1 MHVMFETLSDR
12 LQGVFQRLRG
22 RGKLTEADVDAA
34 LREVRLALLEADVNF
49 RVVRNF
55 LKALRERA
63 VGAEVMESLT
73 PGQQVIKIVHEE
85 LISLLGEPVPLT
97 LTGSPPHVIMLVGL
111 QGSGKT
117 TAAGKL
123 ALALRKQGQR
133 CLLAAADIYR
143 PAAVDQLETIGKQ
156 IDVPVHAMGTSQP
169 PTTIAKTAIERAQK
183 ERLGTV
189 IVDTAGRLQIDAEMM
204 AEIREIA
211 AAVSPQEVLLVADAM
226 TGQEAVNVAQ
236 AFHEQVPLTGLI
248 LTKTDGDARGGA
260 ALSVRS
266 VTGIPIRFLGS
277 GEKIDP
283 LDPFYPDRLASRIL
297 GMGDVLS
304 LIERAEETIDA
315 EQAAVLEKKIRTDSF
330 TLEDFVDQLQQIK
343 KMGSL
348 GQVLEMVPGMSQYM
362 RNPAMSAA
370 MDERQFA
377 RVEAIIYSMT
387 LAERRNPAIIDGSR
401 RRRIAAGS
409 GTTPAEVNQ
418 LLGSFRQMQTLMKS
432 LASGKIPRNLMRLFQ

>member
-1 MHVMFETLSDR
+1 MFETLSDR
-12 LQGVFQRLRG
+12 LQGVFQKLRG
-22 RGKLTEADVDAA
+22 RGKLSESDVDAA
-34 LREVRLALLEADVNF
+34 LREVRFALLEADVNF
-49 RVVRNF
+49 KVVRGF
-55 LKALRERA
+55 LKTLRERA
-63 VGAEVMESLT
+63 VGAEVLESLT
-73 PGQQVIKIVHEE
+73 PGQQVVKIVHEE
-85 LISLLGEPVPLT
+85 LISLLGEPVPLA
-97 LTGSPPHVIMLVGL
+97 LTGSPPHVIVLVGL

-143 PAAVDQLETIGKQ
+143 PAAIDQLQTIGKQ
-156 IDVPVHAMGTSQP
+156 IDVPVHAMGTTQSP
-169 PTTIAKTAIERAQK
+169 RTIAKSAVERARN
-183 ERLGTV
+183 ERLGVV

-204 AEIREIA
+204 AEVREIA
-211 AAVSPQEVLLVADAM
+211 EAISPQEVLLVADAM

-236 AFHEQVPLTGLI
+236 AFHEQVPVTGLI

-277 GEKIDP
+277 GEKIEP

-315 EQAAVLEKKIRTDSF
+315 EQAAAIEKKLRTASF
-330 TLEDFVDQLQQIK
+330 TLEDFVEQLQQIK

-348 GQVLEMVPGMSQYM
+348 GQIMEMVPGMSQFM
-362 RNPAMSAA
+362 RNPAMAAA

-387 LAERRNPAIIDGSR
+387 PDERRNPTIIDGSR

-409 GTTPAEVNQ
+409 GTSPAEVNQ
-418 LLGSFRQMQTLMKS
+418 LLGNFRKMQTMMKS
-432 LASGKIPRNLMRLFQ
+432 LASGKIPSNLTRLFG

>member
-1 MHVMFETLSDR
+1 MFETLSDR
-12 LQGVFQRLRG
+12 LQGVFQKLRG
-22 RGKLTEADVDAA
+22 RGKLSESDVDAA
-34 LREVRLALLEADVNF
+34 LREVRFALLEADVNF
-49 RVVRNF
+49 KVVRGF
-55 LKALRERA
+55 LKSLRERA
-63 VGAEVMESLT
+63 VGAEVLESLT
-73 PGQQVIKIVHEE
+73 PGQQVVKIVHEE
-85 LISLLGEPVPLT
+85 LISLLGEPVPLA
-97 LTGSPPHVIMLVGL
+97 LTGSPPHVIVLVGL

-143 PAAVDQLETIGKQ
+143 PAAIDQLQTIGKQ
-156 IDVPVHAMGTSQP
+156 IDVPVHAMGTTQSP
-169 PTTIAKTAIERAQK
+169 RTIAEKAVERARD
-183 ERLGTV
+183 ERLGVV

-204 AEIREIA
+204 AEVREIA
-211 AAVSPQEVLLVADAM
+211 EAISPQEVLLVADAM

-236 AFHEQVPLTGLI
+236 AFHEQVSVTGLI

-277 GEKIDP
+277 GEKIEP

-315 EQAAVLEKKIRTDSF
+315 EQAAAIEKKLRTASF
-330 TLEDFVDQLQQIK
+330 TLEDFVEQLQHIK

-348 GQVLEMVPGMSQYM
+348 GQIMEMVPGASQFM
-362 RNPAMSAA
+362 RNPAMAAA

-387 LAERRNPAIIDGSR
+387 PDERRNPTIIDGSR

-409 GTTPAEVNQ
+409 GTSPAEVNQ
-418 LLGSFRQMQTLMKS
+418 LLGNFRKMQTMMKS
-432 LASGKIPRNLMRLFQ
+432 LASGKIPSNLTRLFG

>member
-1 MHVMFETLSDR
+1 MFETLSDR
-12 LQGVFQRLRG
+12 LQGVFQKLRG
-22 RGKLTEADVDAA
+22 RGKLSEADVDAV
-34 LREVRLALLEADVNF
+34 LREVRFALLEADVNF
-49 RVVRNF
+49 KVVRGF
-55 LKALRERA
+55 LKSLRERA
-63 VGAEVMESLT
+63 VGVEVLESLT
-73 PGQQVIKIVHEE
+73 PGQQVVKIVHEE
-85 LISLLGEPVPLT
+85 LISLLGEPVPLA
-97 LTGSPPHVIMLVGL
+97 LTGSPPHVIVLVGL

-143 PAAVDQLETIGKQ
+143 PAAIDQLQTIGKQ
-156 IDVPVHAMGTSQP
+156 IDVPVHAMGTTQSP
-169 PTTIAKTAIERAQK
+169 RTIAEKAVERARN
-183 ERLGTV
+183 ERLGVV
-189 IVDTAGRLQIDAEMM
+189 IIDTAGRLQIDEEMM
-204 AEIREIA
+204 AEVREIA
-211 AAVSPQEVLLVADAM
+211 EAVSPQEVLLVADAM

-236 AFHEQVPLTGLI
+236 AFHEQAPVTGLI

-277 GEKIDP
+277 GEKIEP

-315 EQAAVLEKKIRTDSF
+315 EQAAAIEKKLRTASF
-330 TLEDFVDQLQQIK
+330 TLEDFVEQLQQIK

-348 GQVLEMVPGMSQYM
+348 GQIMEMVPGMSQSM
-362 RNPAMSAA
+362 RNPAMAAA

-387 LAERRNPAIIDGSR
+387 PDERRNPTIIDGSR

-409 GTTPAEVNQ
+409 GTSPSEVNQ
-418 LLGSFRQMQTLMKS
+418 LLGNFRKMQTMMKS
-432 LASGKIPRNLMRLFQ
+432 LASGKIPSNLTRLFG

>member
-1 MHVMFETLSDR
+1 MFETLSDR

-49 RVVRNF
+49 RVVRGF

-85 LISLLGEPVPLT
+85 LIHLLGEPVPLT

-143 PAAVDQLETIGKQ
+143 PAAVEQLETIGKQ
-156 IDVPVHAMGTSQP
+156 IDVPVHAMGTKEQP
-169 PTTIAKTAIERAQK
+169 ATIARRAIERARN

-204 AEIREIA
+204 AEIHDIA

-236 AFHEQVPLTGLI
+236 TFHEQVPLTGLI

-277 GEKIDP
+277 GEKIEP

-304 LIERAEETIDA
+304 LIERAEETINA
-315 EQAAVLEKKIRTDSF
+315 EEAAALEKKIRSASF

-343 KMGSL
+343 KMGSI
-348 GQVLEMVPGMSQYM
+348 GQVLEMVPGMSQFM
-362 RNPAMSAA
+362 RNPAMAAA

-387 LAERRNPAIIDGSR
+387 HAERRNPAIIDGSR

-418 LLGSFRQMQTLMKS
+418 LLSSFRQMQTLMKS
-432 LASGKIPRNLMRLFQ
+432 LSSGKIPSNLTRLFG

>member
-1 MHVMFETLSDR
+1 MFETLSDR

-22 RGKLTEADVDAA
+22 LGKLSEADVDAA

-49 RVVRNF
+49 KVVRSF
-55 LKALRERA
+55 LKSLRERA

-85 LISLLGEPVPLT
+85 LISLLGEPAPLT
-97 LTGSPPHVIMLVGL
+97 LSGSPPHVIMLVGL

-123 ALALRKQGQR
+123 ALALRKQGQQ
-133 CLLAAADIYR
+133 CLLVAADIYR
-143 PAAVDQLETIGKQ
+143 PAAIEQLETIGRQ
-156 IDVPVHAMGTSQP
+156 VDVPVHAMGTSQP
-169 PTTIAKTAIERAQK
+169 PARIAKTAIDRARK

-204 AEIREIA
+204 AEIHEIA
-211 AAVSPQEVLLVADAM
+211 EAAAPQEVLLVADAM

-236 AFHEQVPLTGLI
+236 AFHEQVTLTGLI

-277 GEKIDP
+277 GEKIEP

-304 LIERAEETIDA
+304 LIERAEETINA
-315 EQAAVLEKKIRTDSF
+315 EQAAELEKKIRTATF
-330 TLEDFVDQLQQIK
+330 TLEDFVEQLQQIK

-348 GQVLEMVPGMSQYM
+348 GQVLEMVPGMSQFM
-362 RNPAMSAA
+362 RNPAMAA
-370 MDERQFA
+370 ALDERQFA

-387 LAERRNPAIIDGSR
+387 MAERHNPAIIDGSR

-409 GTTPAEVNQ
+409 GTTPKEVNQ
-418 LLGSFRQMQTLMKS
+418 LLSNFRQMQSLMKS
-432 LASGKIPRNLMRLFQ
+432 LASGKIPRNLMRFFG

>member
-1 MHVMFETLSDR
+1 MVNPLRSHSRVLS
-12 LQGVFQRLRG
+12 
-22 RGKLTEADVDAA
+22 
-34 LREVRLALLEADVNF
+34 
-49 RVVRNF
+49 
-55 LKALRERA
+55 
-63 VGAEVMESLT
+63 
-73 PGQQVIKIVHEE
+73 
-85 LISLLGEPVPLT
+85 
-97 LTGSPPHVIMLVGL
+97 PHVIMLVGL

-123 ALALRKQGQR
+123 ALALRKQGQQ
-133 CLLAAADIYR
+133 CLLVAADIYR
-143 PAAVDQLETIGKQ
+143 PAAIEQLETIGRQ
-156 IDVPVHAMGTSQP
+156 VDVPVHAMGTSQP
-169 PTTIAKTAIERAQK
+169 PARIAKTAIDRARK

-204 AEIREIA
+204 AEIHEIA
-211 AAVSPQEVLLVADAM
+211 EAAAPQEVLLVADAM

-236 AFHEQVPLTGLI
+236 AFHEQVTLTGLI

-277 GEKIDP
+277 GEKIEP

-304 LIERAEETIDA
+304 LIERAEETINA
-315 EQAAVLEKKIRTDSF
+315 EQAAELEKKIRTATF
-330 TLEDFVDQLQQIK
+330 TLEDFVEQLQQIK

-348 GQVLEMVPGMSQYM
+348 GQVLEMVPGMSQFM
-362 RNPAMSAA
+362 RNPAMAA
-370 MDERQFA
+370 ALDERQIA

-387 LAERRNPAIIDGSR
+387 LAERHNPAIIDGSR
-401 RRRIAAGS
+401 RRRIASGS

-418 LLGSFRQMQTLMKS
+418 LLSNFRQMQSLMKS
-432 LASGKIPRNLMRLFQ
+432 LVLRQDPPQSHAFL

>member
-1 MHVMFETLSDR
+1 MFETLSDR
-12 LQGVFQRLRG
+12 LQGVFQKLRG
-22 RGKLTEADVDAA
+22 LGKLSEADVDAA

-49 RVVRNF
+49 KVVRNF
-55 LKALRERA
+55 LKSLRERA

-85 LISLLGEPVPLT
+85 LISLLGEPAPLT
-97 LTGSPPHVIMLVGL
+97 LSGSPPHVIMLVGL

-123 ALALRKQGQR
+123 ALALRKQGQQ
-133 CLLAAADIYR
+133 CLLVAADIYR
-143 PAAVDQLETIGKQ
+143 PAAIEQLETIGRQ
-156 IDVPVHAMGTSQP
+156 VDVPVHAMGTSQP
-169 PTTIAKTAIERAQK
+169 PARIAKTAIDRARK

-204 AEIREIA
+204 AEIHEIA
-211 AAVSPQEVLLVADAM
+211 EAAAPQEVLLVADAM

-236 AFHEQVPLTGLI
+236 AFHEQVTLTGLI

-277 GEKIDP
+277 GEKIEP

-304 LIERAEETIDA
+304 LIERAEETINA
-315 EQAAVLEKKIRTDSF
+315 EQAAELEKKIRTATF
-330 TLEDFVDQLQQIK
+330 TLEDFVEQLQQIK

-348 GQVLEMVPGMSQYM
+348 GQVLEMVPGMSQFM
-362 RNPAMSAA
+362 RNPAMAA
-370 MDERQFA
+370 ALDERQFA

-387 LAERRNPAIIDGSR
+387 MAERHNPAIIDGSR

-409 GTTPAEVNQ
+409 GTTPKEVNQ
-418 LLGSFRQMQTLMKS
+418 LLSNFRQMQSLMKS
-432 LASGKIPRNLMRLFQ
+432 LASGKIPRNLMRFFG

>member
-1 MHVMFETLSDR
+1 MFESLSDR
-12 LQGVFQRLRG
+12 LQGVFQKLRG
-22 RGKLTEADVDAA
+22 RGKLSEADVDAA
-34 LREVRLALLEADVNF
+34 LREVRMALLEADVNF
-49 RVVRNF
+49 KVARDF
-55 LKALRERA
+55 LKALRARA
-63 VGAEVMESLT
+63 VGAEVLESLT

-85 LISLLGEPVPLT
+85 LIRLLGDPVPLT
-97 LTGSPPHVIMLVGL
+97 LTGSPPHVILLVGL

-143 PAAVDQLETIGKQ
+143 PAAVEQLQTIGKQ

-169 PTTIAKTAIERAQK
+169 PHEIARAAVARASS

-204 AEIREIA
+204 AEVQDIA
-211 AAVSPQEVLLVADAM
+211 QAVSPQEVLLVADAM

-236 AFHEQVPLTGLI
+236 AFHEQAPLTGLI

-260 ALSVRS
+260 ALSMRS
-266 VTGIPIRFLGS
+266 VTGVPIRYLGS
-277 GEKIDP
+277 GEKIEP

-315 EQAAVLEKKIRTDSF
+315 EQAATIEKKLRTASF
-330 TLEDFVDQLQQIK
+330 TLEDFVEQLQQIR

-348 GQVLEMVPGMSQYM
+348 GQILDMVPGMSQIT
-362 RNPAMSAA
+362 RNPAMAA
-370 MDERQFA
+370 ALDERQFA
-377 RVEAIIYSMT
+377 RVEAMIYSMT
-387 LAERRNPAIIDGSR
+387 PAERRNPAIIDGSR

-418 LLGSFRQMQTLMKS
+418 LLNNFRKMQTVMKS
-432 LASGKIPRNLMRLFQ
+432 FASGKMPRDLTRLFG

>member
-1 MHVMFETLSDR
+1 MFETLSDR

-49 RVVRNF
+49 RVVRDF

-85 LISLLGEPVPLT
+85 LIQLLGEPVPLT

-156 IDVPVHAMGTSQP
+156 IDVPVHAMGTKAQ
-169 PTTIAKTAIERAQK
+169 PTTIANTAIERAQR

-189 IVDTAGRLQIDAEMM
+189 IVDTAGRLQIDTEMM

-211 AAVSPQEVLLVADAM
+211 EAISPQEVLLVADAM

-277 GEKIDP
+277 GEKIEP

-315 EQAAVLEKKIRTDSF
+315 EQAAEIEKKIRSASF

-432 LASGKIPRNLMRLFQ
+432 LASGKVPRNLMRLFQ

>member
-1 MHVMFETLSDR
+1 MFESLSDR
-12 LQGVFQRLRG
+12 LQGVFQKLRG
-22 RGKLTEADVDAA
+22 RGKLSEADVDAA
-34 LREVRLALLEADVNF
+34 LREVRMALLEADVNF
-49 RVVRNF
+49 KVARDF
-55 LKALRERA
+55 LKALRARA
-63 VGAEVMESLT
+63 VGAEVLGSLT

-85 LISLLGEPVPLT
+85 LIRLLGDPVPLA
-97 LTGSPPHVIMLVGL
+97 LTGSPPHVIVLVGL

-123 ALALRKQGQR
+123 ALTLRKQGQR

-143 PAAVDQLETIGKQ
+143 PAAIEQLKTIGKQ
-156 IDVPVHAMGTSQP
+156 IDVPVHATGTSQP
-169 PTTIAKTAIERAQK
+169 PRDIARAAVARADR

-189 IVDTAGRLQIDAEMM
+189 IIDTAGRLQIDAEMM
-204 AEIREIA
+204 AEVHEIA
-211 AAVSPQEVLLVADAM
+211 SMVSPQEVLLVADAM

-236 AFHEQVPLTGLI
+236 AFHERVPLTGLI
-248 LTKTDGDARGGA
+248 LSKTDGDARGGA

-277 GEKIDP
+277 GEKIEP

-297 GMGDVLS
+297 GMGDMLS

-315 EQAAVLEKKIRTDSF
+315 EQAASIEKKLRSASF
-330 TLEDFVDQLQQIK
+330 TLEDFVEQLQQIR

-348 GQVLEMVPGMSQYM
+348 GQLLDMVPGMSQIT
-362 RNPAMSAA
+362 RNPAMAA
-370 MDERQFA
+370 AFDERQFA

-387 LAERRNPAIIDGSR
+387 PAERRNPAIIDGSR

-418 LLGSFRQMQTLMKS
+418 LLKNFRKMQTLMKS
-432 LASGKIPRNLMRLFQ
+432 FASGKVPSNLMRLFE

>member
-1 MHVMFETLSDR
+1 MFETLSDR
-12 LQGVFQRLRG
+12 LQGVFQKLRG

-34 LREVRLALLEADVNF
+34 LREVRMALLEADVNF
-49 RVVRNF
+49 RVVRGF
-55 LKALRERA
+55 LKSLRERA
-63 VGAEVMESLT
+63 VGAEVLESLT
-73 PGQQVIKIVHEE
+73 PGQQVVKIVHEE
-85 LISLLGEPVPLT
+85 LISLLGEPVPLD
-97 LTGSPPHVIMLVGL
+97 LSGSPPHVIMLVGL

-123 ALALRKQGQR
+123 ALALRKQGQQ
-133 CLLAAADIYR
+133 CLLVAADVYR
-143 PAAVDQLETIGKQ
+143 PAAIDQLQTIGKQ
-156 IDVPVHAMGTSQP
+156 VDVPVHALGTKQP
-169 PTTIAKTAIERAQK
+169 PTAIAKTGVERARQ
-183 ERLGTV
+183 ERLSTV

-204 AEIREIA
+204 AEVHEIA
-211 AAVSPQEVLLVADAM
+211 EAVSPQEVLLVADAM

-236 AFHEQVPLTGLI
+236 AFHEQVSLTGLI

-277 GEKIDP
+277 GEKIEP

-304 LIERAEETIDA
+304 LIERAEETINA
-315 EQAAVLEKKIRTDSF
+315 EQAAEIEKKLRTASF

-348 GQVLEMVPGMSQYM
+348 GQIMEMMPGMGQAM
-362 RNPAMSAA
+362 RNPAMAA
-370 MDERQFA
+370 ALDERQFA
-377 RVEAIIYSMT
+377 RVEAMIYSMT
-387 LAERRNPAIIDGSR
+387 LDERRNPAIIDGSR

-418 LLGSFRQMQTLMKS
+418 LLSNFRQMQTVMKS
-432 LASGKIPRNLMRLFQ
+432 LASGKIPRNLKGLFR

>member
-1 MHVMFETLSDR
+1 MFETLSDR
-12 LQGVFQRLRG
+12 LQGVFQKLRG
-22 RGKLTEADVDAA
+22 RGKLSEADVDAA

-49 RVVRNF
+49 RVARGF
-55 LKALRERA
+55 LKSVRERA

-73 PGQQVIKIVHEE
+73 PGQQVIKVVHEE
-85 LISLLGEPVPLT
+85 LIHLLGEPAPLT
-97 LTGSPPHVIMLVGL
+97 LTGTPPHVIMLVGL

-143 PAAVDQLETIGKQ
+143 PAAIEQLETIGKQ
-156 IDVPVHAMGTSQP
+156 IDVPVHAMGTSVQP
-169 PTTIAKTAIERAQK
+169 AAIAEAAVARARQ

-189 IVDTAGRLQIDAEMM
+189 LVDTAGRLQIDAEMM
-204 AEIREIA
+204 AEIQEIA
-211 AAVSPQEVLLVADAM
+211 AAVSPQEVLFVADAM

-266 VTGIPIRFLGS
+266 VTGIPIRFLGT
-277 GEKIDP
+277 GEKIEP

-304 LIERAEETIDA
+304 LIERAEETVNA
-315 EQAAVLEKKIRTDSF
+315 EEAAALEKKLRSASF
-330 TLEDFVDQLQQIK
+330 TLEDFVEQLQNIK

-348 GQVLEMVPGMSQYM
+348 SQVFEMVPGMSQVM
-362 RNPAMSAA
+362 RNPAMAAA

-377 RVEAIIYSMT
+377 RVEAMIYSMT
-387 LAERRNPAIIDGSR
+387 PAERRDPAIIDGSR

-418 LLGSFRQMQTLMKS
+418 LLNSFRQMQTLMKS
-432 LASGKIPRNLMRLFQ
+432 LASGKIPRNLMRLFG

>member
-1 MHVMFETLSDR
+1 MFETLSDR
-12 LQGVFQRLRG
+12 LQGVFQKLRG

-34 LREVRLALLEADVNF
+34 LREVRLALFEADVNF
-49 RVVRNF
+49 KVVRDF

-85 LISLLGEPVPLT
+85 LIRLLGEPVPLA
-97 LTGSPPHVIMLVGL
+97 LSGSPPHVIMLVGL

-133 CLLAAADIYR
+133 CLLVAADIYR
-143 PAAVDQLETIGKQ
+143 PAAVEQLQTIGKQ
-156 IDVPVHAMGTSQP
+156 IDVPVHDMGTAQP
-169 PTTIAKTAIERAQK
+169 PATIAQTGVERARK
-183 ERLGTV
+183 ERLSTV

-204 AEIREIA
+204 AEISEIGA
-211 AAVSPQEVLLVADAM
+211 AIAPQEALLVADAM

-236 AFHEQVPLTGLI
+236 AFHAQAPLTGLI

-277 GEKIDP
+277 GEKIEP

-315 EQAAVLEKKIRTDSF
+315 DQAAILEKKLRTASF
-330 TLEDFVDQLQQIK
+330 TLEDFVEQLQHIK

-348 GQVLEMVPGMSQYM
+348 GDIMGMVPGMGQFM
-362 RNPAMSAA
+362 RNPAMAA
-370 MDERQFA
+370 ALDERQFA
-377 RVEAIIYSMT
+377 RVEAMIYSMT
-387 LAERRNPAIIDGSR
+387 PAERRNPAIIDGSR

-409 GTTPAEVNQ
+409 GASPAEVNQ
-418 LLGSFRQMQTLMKS
+418 LLRNFRQMQSMMKS
-432 LASGKIPRNLMRLFQ
+432 FASGKLPSNLTRLFG

>member
-1 MHVMFETLSDR
+1 MFETLSDR
-12 LQGVFQRLRG
+12 LQGVFQKLRG
-22 RGKLTEADVDAA
+22 RGKLSEADVDAA

-49 RVVRNF
+49 RVVRGF
-55 LKALRERA
+55 LKSLRERA

-85 LISLLGEPVPLT
+85 LITLLGEPAPLT
-97 LTGSPPHVIMLVGL
+97 LLGSPPHVIMLVGL

-123 ALALRKQGQR
+123 ALALRKQGQQ
-133 CLLAAADIYR
+133 CLLVAADIYR
-143 PAAVDQLETIGKQ
+143 PAAIEQLETIGRQ
-156 IDVPVHAMGTSQP
+156 VDVPVHSMGTSQP
-169 PTTIAKTAIERAQK
+169 PVKIAETAIERARN

-204 AEIREIA
+204 AEIHEIA
-211 AAVSPQEVLLVADAM
+211 EAVEPQEVLLVADAM

-236 AFHEQVPLTGLI
+236 AFHEQVTLTGLI

-277 GEKIDP
+277 GEKIEP

-315 EQAAVLEKKIRTDSF
+315 EQAAELEKKIRTASF
-330 TLEDFVDQLQQIK
+330 TLDDFVDQLQQIK

-348 GQVLEMVPGMSQYM
+348 GQVLEMVPGMNQFM
-362 RNPAMSAA
+362 RNPAMAA
-370 MDERQFA
+370 ALDERQFA

-387 LAERRNPAIIDGSR
+387 LAERHNPAIIDGSR

-418 LLGSFRQMQTLMKS
+418 LLGNFRQMQSMMKS
-432 LASGKIPRNLMRLFQ
+432 LASGKIPRNLMRFFG

>member
-1 MHVMFETLSDR
+1 MFESLSDR
-12 LQGVFQRLRG
+12 LQGVLKGLRG
-22 RGKLTEADVDAA
+22 RGKLSEADVDAA
-34 LREVRLALLEADVNF
+34 LREVRLALFEADVSF
-49 RVVRNF
+49 KVVRSF

-63 VGAEVMESLT
+63 IGAEVMESLT
-73 PGQQVIKIVHEE
+73 PGQQVVKIVHEE
-85 LISLLGEPVPLT
+85 LIRLLGDPVPLT

-143 PAAVDQLETIGKQ
+143 PAAIEQLQTIGKQ
-156 IDVPVHAMGTSQP
+156 IDVPVHAMGATQP
-169 PTTIAKTAIERAQK
+169 PTTIAKTAVERARK
-183 ERLGTV
+183 ERLNTV
-189 IVDTAGRLQIDAEMM
+189 IVDTAGRLQIDTDMM
-204 AEIREIA
+204 AEIQEIA

-236 AFHEQVPLTGLI
+236 AFHDQVPLTGLI

-277 GEKIDP
+277 GEKIEP

-315 EQAAVLEKKIRTDSF
+315 EQAAALEKKIRTASF
-330 TLEDFVDQLQQIK
+330 TLEDFVEQLQQIK

-348 GQVLEMVPGMSQYM
+348 GQILEMVPGMGQFM
-362 RNPAMSAA
+362 RNPAMAA
-370 MDERQFA
+370 ALDERQFA
-377 RVEAIIYSMT
+377 RVEAMIYSMT
-387 LAERRNPAIIDGSR
+387 LAERRSPAIIDGSR

-418 LLGSFRQMQTLMKS
+418 LLNNFRQMQTVMKS
-432 LASGKIPRNLMRLFQ
+432 LATGKIPSNLTRLFD

>member
-1 MHVMFETLSDR
+1 MFETLSDR

-22 RGKLTEADVDAA
+22 RGKLSEADVDAA

-49 RVVRNF
+49 RVVREF

-85 LISLLGEPVPLT
+85 LIELLGEPVPLT

-143 PAAVDQLETIGKQ
+143 PAAIEQLETIGKQ
-156 IDVPVHAMGTSQP
+156 IDVPVHAMGTDEEP
-169 PTTIAKTAIERAQK
+169 AIIASSAIERARN

-189 IVDTAGRLQIDAEMM
+189 IVDTAGRLQIDADMM
-204 AEIREIA
+204 AEIQEIA

-226 TGQEAVNVAQ
+226 TGQEAVSVAQ

-266 VTGIPIRFLGS
+266 VTGVPIRFLGT
-277 GEKIDP
+277 GEKIEP
-283 LDPFYPDRLASRIL
+283 LDTFYPDRLASRIL

-304 LIERAEETIDA
+304 LIERAEETINA
-315 EQAAVLEKKIRTDSF
+315 EEAAALEKKIRSASF

-348 GQVLEMVPGMSQYM
+348 SQVMEMVPGMSKFM
-362 RNPAMSAA
+362 RNPAMAAA

-377 RVEAIIYSMT
+377 RVEAMIYSMT

-418 LLGSFRQMQTLMKS
+418 LLSSFRQMQTLMKS
-432 LASGKIPRNLMRLFQ
+432 LASGKIPSNLARLFG

>member
-1 MHVMFETLSDR
+1 MFETLSDR
-12 LQGVFQRLRG
+12 LQGVFQKLRG
-22 RGKLTEADVDAA
+22 RGKLSEADVDAA

-49 RVVRNF
+49 KVVRNF
-55 LKALRERA
+55 LKSLRERA

-85 LISLLGEPVPLT
+85 LISLLGEPAPLT
-97 LTGSPPHVIMLVGL
+97 LSGSPPHVIMLVGL

-123 ALALRKQGQR
+123 ALALRKQGQQ
-133 CLLAAADIYR
+133 CLLVAADIYR
-143 PAAVDQLETIGKQ
+143 PAAIEQLETIGRQ
-156 IDVPVHAMGTSQP
+156 VEVPVHAMGTSQP
-169 PTTIAKTAIERAQK
+169 PARIAKTAIDRARK

-204 AEIREIA
+204 AEIHEIA
-211 AAVSPQEVLLVADAM
+211 EAAAPQEVLLVADAM

-236 AFHEQVPLTGLI
+236 AFHEQVKLTGLI

-277 GEKIDP
+277 GEKIEP

-304 LIERAEETIDA
+304 LIERAEETINA
-315 EQAAVLEKKIRTDSF
+315 EQAAELEKKIRTASF
-330 TLEDFVDQLQQIK
+330 TLEDFVEQLQQIK

-348 GQVLEMVPGMSQYM
+348 GQVLEMVPGMSQFM
-362 RNPAMSAA
+362 RNPAMAA
-370 MDERQFA
+370 ALDERQFA

-387 LAERRNPAIIDGSR
+387 MAERHNPAIIDGSR

-409 GTTPAEVNQ
+409 GTTPKEVNQ
-418 LLGSFRQMQTLMKS
+418 LLSNFRQMQSLMKS
-432 LASGKIPRNLMRLFQ
+432 LASGKIPRNLTRFFS

>member
-1 MHVMFETLSDR
+1 MFESLSDR
-12 LQGVFQRLRG
+12 LQGVLKGLRG
-22 RGKLTEADVDAA
+22 RGKLSEADVDAA
-34 LREVRLALLEADVNF
+34 LREVRLALFEADVSF
-49 RVVRNF
+49 KVVRSF

-63 VGAEVMESLT
+63 IGAEVMESLT
-73 PGQQVIKIVHEE
+73 PGQQVVKIVHEE
-85 LISLLGEPVPLT
+85 LIRLLGDPVPLT
-97 LTGSPPHVIMLVGL
+97 LSGSPPHVIMLVGL

-143 PAAVDQLETIGKQ
+143 PAAIEQLQTIGKQ
-156 IDVPVHAMGTSQP
+156 IDVPVHAMGTTQP
-169 PTTIAKTAIERAQK
+169 PTTIAKTAVERARK
-183 ERLGTV
+183 ERLNTV
-189 IVDTAGRLQIDAEMM
+189 IVDTAGRLQIDTDMM
-204 AEIREIA
+204 AEIQEIA
-211 AAVSPQEVLLVADAM
+211 EIVSPQEILLVADAM

-236 AFHEQVPLTGLI
+236 AFHDQVPLTGLI

-277 GEKIDP
+277 GEKIEP

-315 EQAAVLEKKIRTDSF
+315 EQAAALEKKIRTASF
-330 TLEDFVDQLQQIK
+330 TLEDFVEQLQQIK

-348 GQVLEMVPGMSQYM
+348 GQVLEMVPGMGQFM
-362 RNPAMSAA
+362 RNPAMAA
-370 MDERQFA
+370 ALDERQFA
-377 RVEAIIYSMT
+377 RVEAMIYSMT
-387 LAERRNPAIIDGSR
+387 LAERRSPAIIDGSR

-418 LLGSFRQMQTLMKS
+418 LLNNFRQMQTVMKS
-432 LASGKIPRNLMRLFQ
+432 LATGKIPSNLTRLFD

>member
-1 MHVMFETLSDR
+1 MFETLTDR
-12 LQGVFQRLRG
+12 LQGVFQKLRG

-34 LREVRLALLEADVNF
+34 LREVRMALFEADVNF
-49 RVVRNF
+49 KVVRGF
-55 LKALRERA
+55 LKSLRERA
-63 VGAEVMESLT
+63 VGAEVLESLT
-73 PGQQVIKIVHEE
+73 PGQQVVKIVHKE
-85 LISLLGEPVPLT
+85 LIELLGEPVPLT
-97 LTGSPPHVIMLVGL
+97 LSGSPPHVIMLVGL

-143 PAAVDQLETIGKQ
+143 PAAVDQLQTIGKQ
-156 IDVPVHAMGTSQP
+156 IDVPVHAMGTQEP
-169 PTTIAKTAIERAQK
+169 PAKIAAAAIERARE
-183 ERLGTV
+183 ERLNTV
-189 IVDTAGRLQIDAEMM
+189 IVDTAGRLQIDADMM
-204 AEIREIA
+204 DEVREIA

-277 GEKIDP
+277 GEKIEP

-315 EQAAVLEKKIRTDSF
+315 DQAAEIEKKLRTASF
-330 TLEDFVDQLQQIK
+330 TLEDFVEQLQQIK
-343 KMGSL
+343 KMGSV
-348 GQVLEMVPGMSQYM
+348 GQLMEMVPGMGQFM
-362 RNPAMSAA
+362 RNPAMAA
-370 MDERQFA
+370 ALDERQFA
-377 RVEAIIYSMT
+377 RVEAMIYSMT
-387 LAERRNPAIIDGSR
+387 FEERRNPAIIDGSR

-418 LLGSFRQMQTLMKS
+418 LLNNFRQMQTMMKS
-432 LASGKIPRNLMRLFQ
+432 LASGKIPANLTRLFR

>member
-1 MHVMFETLSDR
+1 MFETLSDS
-12 LQGVFQRLRG
+12 LQGVFQKLRG
-22 RGKLTEADVDAA
+22 RGKLSEADVNAA

-49 RVVRNF
+49 KVARDF
-55 LKALRERA
+55 LKSLRARA
-63 VGAEVMESLT
+63 VGAEVLESLT

-85 LISLLGEPVPLT
+85 LIGLLGEPAPLT

-133 CLLAAADIYR
+133 CLLVAADVYR
-143 PAAVDQLETIGKQ
+143 PAAIEQLQTIGNQ
-156 IDVPVHAMGTSQP
+156 IDVPVHAMGTAQP
-169 PTTIAKTAIERAQK
+169 PTAIARAAVERARQ
-183 ERLGTV
+183 ERLSTV

-204 AEIREIA
+204 AEIDEIA
-211 AAVSPQEVLLVADAM
+211 ATVSPQEVLLVADAM

-277 GEKIDP
+277 GEKIEP

-304 LIERAEETIDA
+304 LIEKAEETIDA
-315 EQAAVLEKKIRTDSF
+315 DQAAVIEKKLRTASF
-330 TLEDFVDQLQQIK
+330 TLEDFVEQLQQIK

-348 GQVLEMVPGMSQYM
+348 SQIMEMVPGVSQFM
-362 RNPAMSAA
+362 RNPAMAA
-370 MDERQFA
+370 ALDERQFA
-377 RVEAIIYSMT
+377 RVEAMIYSMT
-387 LAERRNPAIIDGSR
+387 PAERRNPSIIDGSR

-418 LLGSFRQMQTLMKS
+418 LLKNFRQMQSMMKS
-432 LASGKIPRNLMRLFQ
+432 FASGKLPSNLTRLFG

>member
-1 MHVMFETLSDR
+1 MFETLSDR
-12 LQGVFQRLRG
+12 LQGVFQKLRG
-22 RGKLTEADVDAA
+22 RGKLSEADVDAA

-49 RVVRNF
+49 KVVRGF
-55 LKALRERA
+55 LKSLRERA

-85 LISLLGEPVPLT
+85 LISLLGEPAPLT
-97 LTGSPPHVIMLVGL
+97 LSGSPPHVILLVGL

-123 ALALRKQGQR
+123 ALALRKQGQQ
-133 CLLAAADIYR
+133 CLLVAADIYR
-143 PAAVDQLETIGKQ
+143 PAAIEQLETIGRQ
-156 IDVPVHAMGTSQP
+156 VDVPVHAMGTSQP
-169 PTTIAKTAIERAQK
+169 PARIAKTAVDRARK

-204 AEIREIA
+204 AEIHEIA
-211 AAVSPQEVLLVADAM
+211 EAAAPQEVLLVADAM

-236 AFHEQVPLTGLI
+236 AFHEQVKLTGLI

-277 GEKIDP
+277 GEKIEP

-304 LIERAEETIDA
+304 LIERAEETINA
-315 EQAAVLEKKIRTDSF
+315 EQAAELEKKIRTASF
-330 TLEDFVDQLQQIK
+330 TLEDFVEQLQQIK

-348 GQVLEMVPGMSQYM
+348 GQILEMVPGMSQFM
-362 RNPAMSAA
+362 RNPAMAA
-370 MDERQFA
+370 ALDERQFA

-387 LAERRNPAIIDGSR
+387 MAERHNPAIIDGSR

-418 LLGSFRQMQTLMKS
+418 LLSNFRQMQSLMKS
-432 LASGKIPRNLMRLFQ
+432 LASGKIPSNLMRFFG

>member
-1 MHVMFETLSDR
+1 MFETLSDR

-22 RGKLTEADVDAA
+22 RGKLSEADVDAA

-49 RVVRNF
+49 RVVRGF

-85 LISLLGEPVPLT
+85 LIELLGEPVPLT

-277 GEKIDP
+277 GEKIEP

-315 EQAAVLEKKIRTDSF
+315 EQAAAIEKKIRTDSF

-418 LLGSFRQMQTLMKS
+418 LLSSFRQMQTLMKS
-432 LASGKIPRNLMRLFQ
+432 LASGKIPSNLARLFG

>member
-1 MHVMFETLSDR
+1 MFETLSDR
-12 LQGVFQRLRG
+12 LQGVLKGLRG
-22 RGKLTEADVDAA
+22 RGKLSEADVDAA
-34 LREVRLALLEADVNF
+34 LREVRLALFEADVSF
-49 RVVRNF
+49 KVVRSF

-63 VGAEVMESLT
+63 IGAEVMESLT
-73 PGQQVIKIVHEE
+73 PGQQVVKIVHEE
-85 LISLLGEPVPLT
+85 LIRLLGDPVPLT
-97 LTGSPPHVIMLVGL
+97 LSGSPPHVIMLVGL

-143 PAAVDQLETIGKQ
+143 PAAIEQLQTIGKQ
-156 IDVPVHAMGTSQP
+156 IDVPVHAMGTTQP
-169 PTTIAKTAIERAQK
+169 PTIIAKTAVERARK
-183 ERLGTV
+183 ERLNTV
-189 IVDTAGRLQIDAEMM
+189 IVDTAGRLQIDTDMM
-204 AEIREIA
+204 AEIQEIA

-236 AFHEQVPLTGLI
+236 AFHAQVPLTGLI

-277 GEKIDP
+277 GEKIEP

-315 EQAAVLEKKIRTDSF
+315 EQAAALEKKIRTASF
-330 TLEDFVDQLQQIK
+330 TLEDFVEQLQQIK

-348 GQVLEMVPGMSQYM
+348 GQILEMVPGMGQFM
-362 RNPAMSAA
+362 RNPAMAA
-370 MDERQFA
+370 ALDERQFA
-377 RVEAIIYSMT
+377 RVEAMIYSMT
-387 LAERRNPAIIDGSR
+387 LAERRSPAIIDGSR

-418 LLGSFRQMQTLMKS
+418 LLNNFRQMQSVMKS
-432 LASGKIPRNLMRLFQ
+432 LATGKIPSNLTRLFD

>member
-1 MHVMFETLSDR
+1 MFETLSDR

-22 RGKLTEADVDAA
+22 RGKLNEADVDAA

-49 RVVRNF
+49 RVVREF

-85 LISLLGEPVPLT
+85 LIQLLGDPVPLT

-143 PAAVDQLETIGKQ
+143 PAAIEQLETIGKQ
-156 IDVPVHAMGTSQP
+156 IDVPVHAMGTNAA
-169 PTTIAKTAIERAQK
+169 PTTIASKAIDRARS
-183 ERLGTV
+183 ERLSVV
-189 IVDTAGRLQIDAEMM
+189 IVDTAGRLQIDADMM
-204 AEIREIA
+204 AEVQEIA
-211 AAVSPQEVLLVADAM
+211 EAVSPQEVLLVADAM
-226 TGQEAVNVAQ
+226 TGQEAVSVAQ

-260 ALSVRS
+260 ALSVRN
-266 VTGIPIRFLGS
+266 VTGIPIRFLGA
-277 GEKIDP
+277 GEKIEP

-304 LIERAEETIDA
+304 LIERAEETINA
-315 EQAAVLEKKIRTDSF
+315 EEAAALEKKIRSASF

-348 GQVLEMVPGMSQYM
+348 SQVMEMVPGMSKFM
-362 RNPAMSAA
+362 RNPAMAAA

-377 RVEAIIYSMT
+377 RVEAMIYSMT

-418 LLGSFRQMQTLMKS
+418 LLSSFRQMQTLMKS
-432 LASGKIPRNLMRLFQ
+432 LASGKIPSNLARLFG